1 MPAQFNS
8 IRVRAWVLWILRCAG
23 RAAGERAASQV
34 LPIDCLRQLGM
45 AARKV
50 SPGEDTKDL
59 EAEETKAPPLHD
71 QETNRTLAKT
81 PDEDT
86 IRATL
91 HRLATREP
99 HSFHQTTIYYGLE
112 RQDTPP
118 RRKYGLLAASIGI
131 VFLQCFVASGLSVGV
146 SMSTCRDNQDCGE
159 GTYCEI
165 GICETCERQWSHC
178 CHTNNTEM
186 CYWDDKGSQGE
197 KSRQAMCDNC
207 VTDRGF
213 ESFGDVAEDRI
224 DSMMLQDWVTLC
236 LASIV
241 VAFAVFAEMRDCL
254 LCEKSLRDIAKR
266 AEVPRGWR
274 FAMNG
279 LNFARYY
286 IMLPNIISSVV
297 QLVLNDGGRVKEV
310 CLNTVAV
317 LFLLEVDNM
326 AYLHGL
332 GERTRMEAEEHAGL
346 RITDDELQ
354 TINAVKI
361 VCVLAIPGVILAGLL
376 LGPHA
381 WAKYPEFLC
390 ELIVPVPSMVVVFVQ
405 RVKASRHKLK
415 GACGALGWGLAGWL
429 VYFIWY
435 TLMASLIY
443 AMAQQGTV
451 ISDD

>member
-1 MPAQFNS
+1 M
-8 IRVRAWVLWILRCAG
+8 
-23 RAAGERAASQV
+23 
-34 LPIDCLRQLGM
+34 M

-59 EAEETKAPPLHD
+59 EAEETKAAPPLHD

-165 GICETCERQWSHC
+165 GICDTCDIEWKHC
-178 CHTNNTEM
+178 CHTNNTET

-213 ESFGDVAEDRI
+213 ESSGDVARDRV
-224 DSMMLQDWVTLC
+224 DSMMLQDWLTLF

-241 VAFAVFAEMRDCL
+241 ISFAIFAEIRDL
-254 LCEKSLRDIAKR
+254 TLCEIVLRDISQKR
-266 AEVPRGWR
+266 EVPRGWR
-274 FAMNG
+274 FAIGG
-279 LNFARYY
+279 LNFARCY
-286 IMLPNIISSVV
+286 IMLPNVISSVME
-297 QLVLNDGGRVKEV
+297 LVLNEGGRVKEV

-317 LFLLEVDNM
+317 LFLLEVDDL
-326 AYLHGL
+326 AFKHGL
-332 GERTRMEAEEHAGL
+332 SERTRMEAEEHAGA
-346 RITDDELQ
+346 RVTDDDLK
-354 TINAVKI
+354 TINAVKL
-361 VCVLAIPGVILAGLL
+361 VCILAIPGVVFAGLL
-376 LGPHA
+376 GGRHVWSR
-381 WAKYPEFLC
+381 WAGVFGI
-390 ELIVPVPSMVVVFVQ
+390 LIAPLPSMIILFLQ
-405 RVKASRHKLK
+405 RVKANGRR
-415 GACGALGWGLAGWL
+415 GACGALGWGLAGYL
-429 VYFIWY
+429 VYFIW
-435 TLMASLIY
+435 LMLMTSLIY

>member
-1 MPAQFNS
+1 
-8 IRVRAWVLWILRCAG
+8 
-23 RAAGERAASQV
+23 
-34 LPIDCLRQLGM
+34 M
-45 AARKV
+45 AARSVSKV
-50 SPGEDTKDL
+50 APGAGAPGEAKDVEAGDTK
-59 EAEETKAPPLHD
+59 AETAPLGPMPH
-71 QETNRTLAKT
+71 A
-81 PDEDT
+81 P
-86 IRATL
+86 TL
-91 HRLATREP
+91 HHLATREP
-99 HSFHQTTIYYGLE
+99 HSFHQTTIYYGLV
-112 RQDTPP
+112 RPDTPP
-118 RRKYGLLAASIGI
+118 GRKYGLLAASVGI

-146 SMSTCRDNQDCGE
+146 AMSTCRDNQDCGE

-165 GICETCERQWSHC
+165 GICETCETQWSHC
-178 CHTNNTEM
+178 CHTNNTKE

-197 KSRQAMCDNC
+197 KSRQSMCANC

-241 VAFAVFAEMRDCL
+241 VAFAVFAEMRDCV

-266 AEVPRGWR
+266 REVPRGWR

-279 LNFARYY
+279 MNFARYY
-286 IMLPNIISSVV
+286 IMLPHVILSVV

-317 LFLLEVDNM
+317 LFLLDLDNL

-332 GERTRMEAEEHAGL
+332 GERTRMEAEEHAGV

-354 TINAVKI
+354 TINAVKV
-361 VCVLAIPGVILAGLL
+361 VCVLAIPFVVLAGLL

-381 WAKYPEFLC
+381 WPRYPEFLC
-390 ELIVPVPSMVVVFVQ
+390 ELIVPVPSMAVAFVQ
-405 RVKASRHKLK
+405 RVKANGRR
-415 GACGALGWGLAGWL
+415 GACTGLGWGWAGWL
-429 VYFIWY
+429 VYFIWSL
-435 TLMASLIY
+435 LMASLVY

>member
-1 MPAQFNS
+1 
-8 IRVRAWVLWILRCAG
+8 
-23 RAAGERAASQV
+23 
-34 LPIDCLRQLGM
+34 M

-50 SPGEDTKDL
+50 SPGDDAKDVEAADTK
-59 EAEETKAPPLHD
+59 AAPLHD
-71 QETNRTLAKT
+71 QETKNQTPAKT
-81 PDEDT
+81 PDHDA

-91 HRLATREP
+91 HHLATREP
-99 HSFHQTTIYYGLE
+99 HSFHQTTIYYGLV
-112 RQDTPP
+112 RPDTPP
-118 RRKYGLLAASIGI
+118 RRKYGLLAASVGI

-146 SMSTCRDNQDCGE
+146 GMSTCRDNQDCGE

-165 GICETCERQWSHC
+165 GICETCEPQWSHC
-178 CHTNNTEM
+178 CHTNRTKE

-241 VAFAVFAEMRDCL
+241 VAFAVFAEMRDSL
-254 LCEKSLRDIAKR
+254 LYEKSLRDIAKR
-266 AEVPRGWR
+266 REVPRGWR
-274 FAMNG
+274 FAIGG

-286 IMLPNIISSVV
+286 IMLPHVILSVV

-317 LFLLEVDNM
+317 LFLLDLDNL

-332 GERTRMEAEEHAGL
+332 GERTRMEAEEYAGV

-354 TINAVKI
+354 TINAVKV
-361 VCVLAIPGVILAGLL
+361 VCVLAIPGMVLVGLL

-381 WAKYPEFLC
+381 WARYPEFLC
-390 ELIVPVPSMVVVFVQ
+390 ELIAPVPSMVVAFVQ
-405 RVKASRHKLK
+405 RVTANGRR
-415 GACGALGWGLAGWL
+415 GACAGLGWGLAGYL
-429 VYFIWY
+429 VYFIWFM
-435 TLMASLIY
+435 LMVSLIY